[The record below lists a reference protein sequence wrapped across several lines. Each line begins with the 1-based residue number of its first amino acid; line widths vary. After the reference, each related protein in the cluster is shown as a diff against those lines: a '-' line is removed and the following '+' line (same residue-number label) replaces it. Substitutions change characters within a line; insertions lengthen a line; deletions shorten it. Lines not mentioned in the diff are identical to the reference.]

1 MPSHFYTIQVTF
13 IPSYVIR
20 KEVKPNNIFTV
31 ALTLSQHL
39 DHSITADIMKEPK
52 ILKTKMKKK
61 DMDKPG

>member
-1 MPSHFYTIQVTF
+1 M
-13 IPSYVIR
+13 PSYVLR